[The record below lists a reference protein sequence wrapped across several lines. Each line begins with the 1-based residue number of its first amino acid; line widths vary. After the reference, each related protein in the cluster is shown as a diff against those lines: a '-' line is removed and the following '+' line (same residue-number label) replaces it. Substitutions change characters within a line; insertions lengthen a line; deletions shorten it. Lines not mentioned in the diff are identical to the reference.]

1 MPDLDNVIRGL
12 EYIEDVAYSWNIN
25 GKTLGKPTE
34 EIENLCHAAASM
46 LRDQANIVRCKECIY
61 FRPWKHDRGDDS
73 RCEYWNMEMSA
84 EDYCS
89 KALYK
94 EEEQ

>member
-1 MPDLDNVIRGL
+1 MGAWEGGYDVMHDLDKVIAEAQEAR
-12 EYIEDVAYSWNIN
+12 V
-25 GKTLGKPTE
+25 
-34 EIENLCHAAASM
+34 
-46 LRDQANIVRCKECIY
+46 VRCKECVY

-73 RCEYWNMEMSA
+73 RCEYRNVEMSA

-94 EEEQ
+94 EEER